1 MLSMIRS
8 GILAAAALAI
18 GFAAAPAVADTV
30 TYSGYTLTNAK
41 NVTITAPSSIAPAT
55 VGAGRIVLDNVQIN
69 GMNSADINAW
79 CIDLNNVL
87 AGHGSYAFGAL
98 SDPIVAN
105 QLNALLNGAALTANF
120 LTTGNNSAAL
130 QVAIWKVVTPG
141 FAMSTTVTNGAS
153 INTLSNDFLSYV
165 NNPAN
170 SVWKAS
176 TTSTLVTLDPIESTQ
191 RLITLVPNGGP
202 GNNTSTPEPASMAL
216 VGVGLAGIALARRRR
231 RTLH

>member
-8 GILAAAALAI
+8 GVAAAVLAF
-18 GFAAAPAVADTV
+18 GFVATPAAADTV
-30 TYSGYTLTNAK
+30 TYSGYSLTNAK

-69 GMNSADINAW
+69 GVNSADINAW

-87 AGHGSYAFGAL
+87 AGHGSYAFGLL
-98 SDPIVAN
+98 SDPVIAN
-105 QLNALLNGAALTANF
+105 QLNALLNGAALTAGF

-141 FAMSTTVTNGAS
+141 FAMSTSATNGAS
-153 INTLSNDFLSYV
+153 INSLSDSFLGYV
-165 NNPAN
+165 NDAGN

-176 TTSTLVTLDPIESTQ
+176 TTSTLATLDPIATSQ
-191 RLITLVPNGGP
+191 RLITLVPTGG
-202 GNNTSTPEPASMAL
+202 GNNNTATPEPASMAL

-231 RTLH
+231 RTIH